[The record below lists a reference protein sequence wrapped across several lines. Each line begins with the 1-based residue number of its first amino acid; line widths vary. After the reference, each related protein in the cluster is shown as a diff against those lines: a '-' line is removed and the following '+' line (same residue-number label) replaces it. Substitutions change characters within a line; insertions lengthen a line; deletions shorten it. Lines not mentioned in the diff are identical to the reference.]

1 MRILHILQADNIEND
16 YRLIKECQTLIE
28 LGHEPNILYFHVNNL
43 DRERGTLPNGVPWV
57 RHKLISRLLFDSGR
71 SLLTKLI
78 EQWVRSA
85 LYLLKAKPD
94 VVCVHDERFF
104 GLIPILR
111 ILKKFGVL
119 RRVLWDQRELPTTF
133 LTKNSF
139 KRRVLKTLLTL
150 CDGVAM
156 ANSDRKAIVIDMLK
170 LSRKTSHKI
179 HAFRYYVSY

>member
-85 LYLLKAKPD
+85 
-94 VVCVHDERFF
+94 
-104 GLIPILR
+104 
-111 ILKKFGVL
+111 
-119 RRVLWDQRELPTTF
+119 
-133 LTKNSF
+133 
-139 KRRVLKTLLTL
+139 
-150 CDGVAM
+150 
-156 ANSDRKAIVIDMLK
+156 
-170 LSRKTSHKI
+170 
-179 HAFRYYVSY
+179 